1 MKCVEREQLFAFTH
15 QMLEARAESEVRA
28 HLAECS
34 ACRAVAEGFR
44 QLDAVLDEWKPT
56 EPSPW
61 FDTRVRAA
69 LAAEGEKRAARPLF
83 GLRWAQ
89 LLVPAVVMALVVLGV
104 LLLRRSPQAPQPV
117 ARQQSPQVSQPARA
131 VPPETQPKPLAKAQP
146 PAVTQPQAAATVEED
161 ELSLYQNLRVLE
173 DYDLLANFDVLSEL
187 PARGKK
193 IVN

>member
-1 MKCVEREQLFAFTH
+1 MKCVEREKIFVFTH
-15 QMLEARAESEVRA
+15 RMLEPREESEVRA

-34 ACRAVAEGFR
+34 ECRAVAEEFR
-44 QLDAVLDEWKPT
+44 KLDAVLDEWKPT

-69 LAAEGEKRAARPLF
+69 LAAEERKRAARPLF

-89 LLVPAVVMALVVLGV
+89 WLVPAVVVALVVLGV
-104 LLLRRSPQAPQPV
+104 VLLRRSPQVPQPV
-117 ARQQSPQVSQPARA
+117 AHESPPPVTRPAPTM
-131 VPPETQPKPLAKAQP
+131 PPQTQPKQLAKAQP
-146 PAVTQPQAAATVEED
+146 PAVTQPQTAARAEED
-161 ELSLYQNLRVLE
+161 ELNLYENLPILE

-187 PARGKK
+187 PAKGKK

>member
-15 QMLEARAESEVRA
+15 QMLEPREEGEVRA

-34 ACRAVAEGFR
+34 ECRAVAEEFR
-44 QLDAVLDEWKPT
+44 QLDAVLDEWKAT

-61 FDTRVRAA
+61 FDTRLRAV
-69 LAAEGEKRAARPLF
+69 LAAAEEKRAARPLF

-89 LLVPAVVMALVVLGV
+89 LLVPAVVVALVVFGV

-131 VPPETQPKPLAKAQP
+131 VPPETQPKQLAKAQP
-146 PAVTQPQAAATVEED
+146 PAVTQAQTTAAAGED
-161 ELSLYQNLRVLE
+161 ELSLYQNLPVLE
-173 DYDLLANFDVLSEL
+173 DYDLLVNFDVLSEL
-187 PARGKK
+187 PARGKR